1 MTLTAEEK
9 ERVIELLENMYDAQ
23 RAIVLAT
30 LDAFASWLINAA
42 YYIYQKIKNA
52 LQSLWAWI
60 RGQF

>member
-30 LDAFASWLINAA
+30 LDAFASWLMNVAH
-42 YYIYQKIKNA
+42 YIYQKIKNA

-60 RGQF
+60 KGQF